1 MGFPVSSL
9 KVLILSPGRSGDAP
23 CVDRRQGPHTKAIT
37 TLGSLRG
44 SLQTRH
50 QGSMPRASQAEMMP
64 RNSSTLLLLF
74 TLTLSR
80 SEHHPLSLTLLPLEP
95 GPPQPE
101 PREASRS
108 RGLTPTTMP
117 GSLRAESSDDLDVLG
132 PQSPPQGSTLT
143 PSTAGF
149 LHSADLNPGT

>member
-1 MGFPVSSL
+1 MRFPVSSL

-37 TLGSLRG
+37 SLGSSRG

-50 QGSMPRASQAEMMP
+50 QGSLPRASQAEMMP
-64 RNSSTLLLLF
+64 WNSSTLLLLF

-95 GPPQPE
+95 GPPQPG
-101 PREASRS
+101 PQEASGS
-108 RGLTPTTMP
+108 RGLIPTTMP
-117 GSLRAESSDDLDVLG
+117 GSPRAESSDDLDCRG
-132 PQSPPQGSTLT
+132 APEPPS
-143 PSTAGF
+143 GF
-149 LHSADLNPGT
+149 YLDS

>member
-37 TLGSLRG
+37 SLGSLRG

-95 GPPQPE
+95 GPPQPG

-108 RGLTPTTMP
+108 RGLTPTTLP
-117 GSLRAESSDDLDVLG
+117 GSPRADSNDDLDCRGV
-132 PQSPPQGSTLT
+132 PEPPS
-143 PSTAGF
+143 GF
-149 LHSADLNPGT
+149 